1 MDFQK
6 AGKMRKNALTT
17 LLAPNWRLPERIPPW
32 KWCEEN
38 VKNIPY
44 SPIPG
49 HFKSANSPWVRE
61 VMEAMADPDIR
72 LVSIVAPV
80 QSSKTISAELCLCY
94 VVANFPG
101 PCLWLS
107 QTDSDA
113 KDQAEA
119 RLHKLFSECDAV
131 KKLFP
136 ADRHKKKTQTVFFS
150 NGMTLWVLGAH
161 AKSNLQS
168 RSIRWL
174 IGDET
179 WQWPSGHMQQA
190 EARVTAFGWLGKCIF
205 LSQGGMENDD
215 THRKFE
221 TTDMREWE
229 FKCPKCGKYQPYK
242 WSNIEWDRN
251 YRDGGGQI
259 DFAKVRSSVRL
270 VCEFCK
276 HEIADSDANRKLLNS
291 SAKFVPQNPNAPT
304 TKAGFHWNSLASMSW
319 GELAEM
325 YLRAKESCRRGD
337 MEDLKNFYQKR
348 LALPWGDLEEDFTL
362 DISPSGYRM
371 GDDWESE
378 AAVGA
383 KGAILQP
390 PHENKNRVR
399 LRFLTVD
406 VQMDHFYAVIRS
418 WACDASSRLVYCAK
432 LQTWEDVEI
441 LQNRFG
447 VFPQLVFV
455 DAGYSTF
462 EVYRNC
468 AKHNWTALMGDG
480 RRDFPHRVNGKI
492 TQRFYST
499 ARHPLVSDR
508 KCRMH
513 YWSNL
518 GIKDTLARL
527 RSNQNPGVGSTW
539 EVPSDAPEE
548 YLKMLDSEQRVK
560 KGNSWEWRQ
569 IGKRPNHYWD
579 CEAMQV
585 CAAYMMKLFRVD

>member
-1 MDFQK
+1 
-6 AGKMRKNALTT
+6 MRKNALTT

-94 VVANFPG
+94 IIANFPG

-107 QTDSDA
+107 QTDADA

-179 WQWPSGHMQQA
+179 WQWPNGHMQQA

-205 LSQGGMENDD
+205 LSQGGTENDD

-242 WSNIEWDRN
+242 WSNIEWDKN
-251 YRDGGGQI
+251 YRDDEGRM

-325 YLRAKESCRRGD
+325 YLRAKESGRRGD

-378 AAVGA
+378 AAVGT
-383 KGAILQP
+383 KGAILPP

-406 VQMDHFYAVIRS
+406 VQMDHFYAVVRS

-527 RSNQNPGVGSTW
+527 RSNQNPDEGSTW
-539 EVPSDAPEE
+539 EVPSDVPEE

-560 KGNSWEWRQ
+560 NGNSWEWRQ

-585 CAAYMMKLFRVD
+585 CAAYMMKLFKVD

>member
-1 MDFQK
+1 
-6 AGKMRKNALTT
+6 MRKNALTT
-17 LLAPNWRLPERIPPW
+17 LFAPNWRLPERIPPW

-61 VMEAMADPDIR
+61 AMEAMADPDIR

-94 VVANFPG
+94 IIANFPG

-107 QTDSDA
+107 QTDADA

-179 WQWPSGHMQQA
+179 WQWPNGHMQQA

-205 LSQGGMENDD
+205 LSQGGTENDD

-242 WSNIEWDRN
+242 WSNIEWDKN
-251 YRDGGGQI
+251 YRDGEGRT

-291 SAKFVPQNPNAPT
+291 SAKFVPQNPNAPA

-325 YLRAKESCRRGD
+325 YLRAKESGRRGD
-337 MEDLKNFYQKR
+337 LEDLKNFYQKR

-383 KGAILQP
+383 KGAILPP
-390 PHENKNRVR
+390 PHENKNLVR

-406 VQMDHFYAVIRS
+406 VQMDHFYAVVRS

-447 VFPQLVFV
+447 VFPQLVFI

-527 RSNQNPGVGSTW
+527 RSNQNPEEGSTW
-539 EVPSDAPEE
+539 EVPSDVPEE

-585 CAAYMMKLFRVD
+585 CAAYMMKLFKVD

>member
-1 MDFQK
+1 
-6 AGKMRKNALTT
+6 MRKNALTT

-72 LVSIVAPV
+72 IVSIVAPV

-94 VVANFPG
+94 IIANFPG

-107 QTDSDA
+107 QTDADA

-205 LSQGGMENDD
+205 LSQGGTENDD

-221 TTDMREWE
+221 TTNMREWE

-242 WSNIEWDRN
+242 WSNIEWDKN
-251 YRDGGGQI
+251 YRDGEGRM

-325 YLRAKESCRRGD
+325 YLRAKESGRRGD

-378 AAVGA
+378 AAVGT
-383 KGAILQP
+383 KGAILPP

-406 VQMDHFYAVIRS
+406 VQMDHFYAVVRS

-432 LQTWEDVEI
+432 LQTWEGVEI

-527 RSNQNPGVGSTW
+527 RSNQNPDEGSTW
-539 EVPSDAPEE
+539 EVPSDVPEE

-560 KGNSWEWRQ
+560 NGNSWEWRQ

-585 CAAYMMKLFRVD
+585 CAAYMMKLFKVD

>member
-1 MDFQK
+1 
-6 AGKMRKNALTT
+6 MRKNALTT

-61 VMEAMADPDIR
+61 VMEAMADPDIH

-94 VVANFPG
+94 IVANFPG

-107 QTDSDA
+107 QTDADA

-179 WQWPSGHMQQA
+179 WQWPNGHMQQA

-205 LSQGGMENDD
+205 LSQGGTENDD

-242 WSNIEWDRN
+242 WSNIEWDKN
-251 YRDGGGQI
+251 YRDGEGRT

-291 SAKFVPQNPNAPT
+291 SAKFVPQNPNAPA

-378 AAVGA
+378 AAVGV
-383 KGAILQP
+383 KGAILPP

-406 VQMDHFYAVIRS
+406 VQMDHFYAVVRS

-527 RSNQNPGVGSTW
+527 RSNQNPDEGSTW
-539 EVPSDAPEE
+539 EVPSDVPEE

-585 CAAYMMKLFRVD
+585 CAAYMMKLFKVD

>member
-1 MDFQK
+1 
-6 AGKMRKNALTT
+6 
-17 LLAPNWRLPERIPPW
+17 
-32 KWCEEN
+32 
-38 VKNIPY
+38 
-44 SPIPG
+44 
-49 HFKSANSPWVRE
+49 
-61 VMEAMADPDIR
+61 
-72 LVSIVAPV
+72 
-80 QSSKTISAELCLCY
+80 
-94 VVANFPG
+94 
-101 PCLWLS
+101 
-107 QTDSDA
+107 
-113 KDQAEA
+113 
-119 RLHKLFSECDAV
+119 
-131 KKLFP
+131 
-136 ADRHKKKTQTVFFS
+136 
-150 NGMTLWVLGAH
+150 
-161 AKSNLQS
+161 
-168 RSIRWL
+168 
-174 IGDET
+174 
-179 WQWPSGHMQQA
+179 
-190 EARVTAFGWLGKCIF
+190 
-205 LSQGGMENDD
+205 
-215 THRKFE
+215 
-221 TTDMREWE
+221 
-229 FKCPKCGKYQPYK
+229 
-242 WSNIEWDRN
+242 
-251 YRDGGGQI
+251 
-259 DFAKVRSSVRL
+259 
-270 VCEFCK
+270 
-276 HEIADSDANRKLLNS
+276 
-291 SAKFVPQNPNAPT
+291 
-304 TKAGFHWNSLASMSW
+304 
-319 GELAEM
+319 
-325 YLRAKESCRRGD
+325 
-337 MEDLKNFYQKR
+337 
-348 LALPWGDLEEDFTL
+348 
-362 DISPSGYRM
+362 M

-383 KGAILQP
+383 KGAILPP

-406 VQMDHFYAVIRS
+406 VQMDHFYAVVRS

-527 RSNQNPGVGSTW
+527 RSNRNPDEGSTW
-539 EVPSDAPEE
+539 EVPSDVPEE

>member
-1 MDFQK
+1 MKQLNDIIESAWK
-6 AGKMRKNALTT
+6 I
-17 LLAPNWRLPERIPPW
+17 PEQISPW
-32 KWCEEN
+32 KWCELN
-38 VKNIPY
+38 IKNIPY

-61 VMEAMADPDIR
+61 VMETIVDADVR
-72 LVSIVAPV
+72 EVSIIAPV
-80 QSSKTISAELCLCY
+80 QSSKTVSAELCLCY
-94 VVANFPG
+94 IIANFPG

-107 QTDSDA
+107 QTDADA
-113 KDQAEA
+113 KDQAES
-119 RLHKLFSECDAV
+119 RLHKLFEECDAV
-131 KKLFP
+131 KNLFP
-136 ADRHKKKTQTVFFS
+136 FDRHKKKTQTIFFS

-190 EARVTAFGWLGKCIF
+190 QARVTAFGWLGKCIF
-205 LSQGGMENDD
+205 LSQGGEENDD
-215 THRKFE
+215 THKKFE
-221 TTDMREWE
+221 TTDMREWQ
-229 FKCPKCGKYQPYK
+229 FRCPKCGKFQPFK
-242 WSNIEWDRN
+242 WGNIEWDKD
-251 YRDGGGQI
+251 YRDENNQI
-259 DFAKVRSSVRL
+259 DFEKVRRSVRL

-291 SAKFVPQNPNAPT
+291 SAKFVAINPNAAK
-304 TKAGFHWNSLASMSW
+304 TKVGFHWNSLASMSW

-325 YLRAKESCRRGD
+325 YLRAKESSKRGD
-337 MEDLKNFYQKR
+337 IEDLKNFYQKR
-348 LALPWGDLEEDFTL
+348 LALAWGDLEEDFSL

-371 GDDWESE
+371 GNDWELE
-378 AAVGA
+378 AAIGA
-383 KGAILQP
+383 KNVILPP

-406 VQMDHFYAVIRS
+406 VQMDHFFAVVRS
-418 WACDASSRLVYCAK
+418 WSANASSRLIYCGK
-432 LQTWEDVEI
+432 LQSWEDIEI
-441 LQNRFG
+441 LQEKFE
-447 VFPQLVFV
+447 VFPQLVFI

-468 AKHNWTALMGDG
+468 AKNNWTALMGDG
-480 RRDFPHRVNGKI
+480 RKDFPHKVNGKI

-499 ARHPLVSDR
+499 ARHPLVSDK

-518 GIKDTLARL
+518 GVKDTLARL
-527 RSNQNPGVGSTW
+527 RSNQNPDNGSTW
-539 EVPSDAPEE
+539 EIPSDAPEE
-548 YLKMLDSEQRVK
+548 YLKMLDSEQRVR
-560 KGNSWEWRQ
+560 KGNSWEWQQ

-585 CAAYMMKLFRVD
+585 CAAYMMKLFKCSDEK

>member
-1 MDFQK
+1 
-6 AGKMRKNALTT
+6 MRKNALTT

-72 LVSIVAPV
+72 LVSILAPV
-80 QSSKTISAELCLCY
+80 QSSKTIGAELCLCY
-94 VVANFPG
+94 IIANFPG

-107 QTDSDA
+107 QTDADA

-179 WQWPSGHMQQA
+179 WQWPNGHMQQA

-205 LSQGGMENDD
+205 LSQGGTENDD

-229 FKCPKCGKYQPYK
+229 FECPKCGKYQPYK
-242 WSNIEWDRN
+242 WSNIEWDKN
-251 YRDGGGQI
+251 YRDGEGGM

-337 MEDLKNFYQKR
+337 LEDLKNFYQKR

-378 AAVGA
+378 AAVGV
-383 KGAILQP
+383 KGAILPP

-406 VQMDHFYAVIRS
+406 VQMDHFYAVVRS

-527 RSNQNPGVGSTW
+527 RSNQNPDEGSTW
-539 EVPSDAPEE
+539 EVPSDVPEE

-585 CAAYMMKLFRVD
+585 CAAYMMKLFKIE

>member
-1 MDFQK
+1 
-6 AGKMRKNALTT
+6 
-17 LLAPNWRLPERIPPW
+17 
-32 KWCEEN
+32 
-38 VKNIPY
+38 
-44 SPIPG
+44 
-49 HFKSANSPWVRE
+49 
-61 VMEAMADPDIR
+61 
-72 LVSIVAPV
+72 
-80 QSSKTISAELCLCY
+80 
-94 VVANFPG
+94 
-101 PCLWLS
+101 
-107 QTDSDA
+107 
-113 KDQAEA
+113 
-119 RLHKLFSECDAV
+119 
-131 KKLFP
+131 
-136 ADRHKKKTQTVFFS
+136 
-150 NGMTLWVLGAH
+150 
-161 AKSNLQS
+161 
-168 RSIRWL
+168 
-174 IGDET
+174 
-179 WQWPSGHMQQA
+179 
-190 EARVTAFGWLGKCIF
+190 
-205 LSQGGMENDD
+205 
-215 THRKFE
+215 
-221 TTDMREWE
+221 
-229 FKCPKCGKYQPYK
+229 
-242 WSNIEWDRN
+242 
-251 YRDGGGQI
+251 
-259 DFAKVRSSVRL
+259 
-270 VCEFCK
+270 
-276 HEIADSDANRKLLNS
+276 
-291 SAKFVPQNPNAPT
+291 
-304 TKAGFHWNSLASMSW
+304 MSW

-325 YLRAKESCRRGD
+325 YLRAKESGRRGD
-337 MEDLKNFYQKR
+337 LEDLKNFYQKR
-348 LALPWGDLEEDFTL
+348 LALPWGDLEEVFTL

-383 KGAILQP
+383 KGAILPP
-390 PHENKNRVR
+390 PHESKNRVR

-406 VQMDHFYAVIRS
+406 VQMDHFYAVVRS
-418 WACDASSRLVYCAK
+418 WACDASIRLVYCAK

-441 LQNRFG
+441 LRNRFG

-518 GIKDTLARL
+518 GVKDTLARL
-527 RSNQNPGVGSTW
+527 RSNRNPDEGSTW
-539 EVPSDAPEE
+539 EVPSDVPEK

>member
-1 MDFQK
+1 
-6 AGKMRKNALTT
+6 MRKNALTT
-17 LLAPNWRLPERIPPW
+17 LLAPNWSLPERIPPW

-49 HFKSANSPWVRE
+49 HFKSANSPWARE

-80 QSSKTISAELCLCY
+80 QSSKTIGAELCLCY
-94 VVANFPG
+94 IIANFPG

-107 QTDSDA
+107 QTDADA

-179 WQWPSGHMQQA
+179 WQWPNGHMQQA

-205 LSQGGMENDD
+205 LSQGGTENDD

-229 FKCPKCGKYQPYK
+229 FECPKCGKYQPYK
-242 WSNIEWDRN
+242 WSNIEWDKN
-251 YRDGGGQI
+251 YRDGEGRM

-337 MEDLKNFYQKR
+337 LEDLKNFYQKR

-383 KGAILQP
+383 KGAILPP

-406 VQMDHFYAVIRS
+406 VQMDHFYAVVRS

-527 RSNQNPGVGSTW
+527 RSNRNPDEGSTW
-539 EVPSDAPEE
+539 EVPSDVPEE

>member
-1 MDFQK
+1 MKQLNDIIESAWK
-6 AGKMRKNALTT
+6 I
-17 LLAPNWRLPERIPPW
+17 PEQISPW
-32 KWCEEN
+32 KWCELN
-38 VKNIPY
+38 IKNIPY

-61 VMEAMADPDIR
+61 VMEAIVNADIR
-72 LVSIVAPV
+72 EVSIIAPV
-80 QSSKTISAELCLCY
+80 QSSKTVSAELCLCY
-94 VVANFPG
+94 IIANFPG

-107 QTDSDA
+107 QTDADA
-113 KDQAEA
+113 KDQAES
-119 RLHKLFSECDAV
+119 RLHKLFEECDAV
-131 KKLFP
+131 KNLFP
-136 ADRHKKKTQTVFFS
+136 FDRHKKKTQTIFFS

-190 EARVTAFGWLGKCIF
+190 QARVTAFGWLGKCIF
-205 LSQGGMENDD
+205 LSQGGEENDD
-215 THRKFE
+215 THKKFE
-221 TTDMREWE
+221 TTDMREWQ
-229 FKCPKCGKYQPYK
+229 FRCPKCGKFQPFK
-242 WSNIEWDRN
+242 WSNIEWDKD
-251 YRDGGGQI
+251 YRDENNQI
-259 DFAKVRSSVRL
+259 DFEKIRRSVRL

-291 SAKFVPQNPNAPT
+291 SAKFVVMNPSAAK
-304 TKAGFHWNSLASMSW
+304 TKVGFHWNSLASMSW

-325 YLRAKESCRRGD
+325 YLRAKESSKRGD
-337 MEDLKNFYQKR
+337 IEDLKNFYQKR
-348 LALPWGDLEEDFTL
+348 LALAWGDLEEDFSL

-371 GDDWESE
+371 GDDWELE
-378 AAVGA
+378 AAIGA
-383 KGAILQP
+383 KNAILPP

-406 VQMDHFYAVIRS
+406 VQMDHFFAVVRS
-418 WACDASSRLVYCAK
+418 WSTNASSRLIYCGK
-432 LQTWEDVEI
+432 LQTWEDIEI
-441 LQNRFG
+441 LQEKYE
-447 VFPQLVFV
+447 VFPQLVFI

-468 AKHNWTALMGDG
+468 AKNNWTALMGDG
-480 RRDFPHRVNGKI
+480 RKDFPHKANGKI

-499 ARHPLVSDR
+499 ARHPLVSDK

-518 GIKDTLARL
+518 GVKDTLARL
-527 RSNQNPGVGSTW
+527 RSNQNPDNGSTW
-539 EVPSDAPEE
+539 EIPSDAPEE
-548 YLKMLDSEQRVK
+548 YLKMLDSEQRIR
-560 KGNSWEWRQ
+560 KGNSWEWQQ

-585 CAAYMMKLFRVD
+585 CAAYMMKLFKCSDEK

>member
-1 MDFQK
+1 
-6 AGKMRKNALTT
+6 MRKNALTT

-94 VVANFPG
+94 IIANFPG

-107 QTDSDA
+107 QTDADA

-161 AKSNLQS
+161 VKSNLQS

-179 WQWPSGHMQQA
+179 WQWPNGHMQQA

-205 LSQGGMENDD
+205 LSQGGTENDD

-221 TTDMREWE
+221 MTDMREWE

-242 WSNIEWDRN
+242 WSNIEWDKN
-251 YRDGGGQI
+251 YRDDEGRM

-325 YLRAKESCRRGD
+325 YLRAKESGRRGD

-378 AAVGA
+378 AAVGT
-383 KGAILQP
+383 KGAILPP

-406 VQMDHFYAVIRS
+406 VQMDHFYAVVRS

-527 RSNQNPGVGSTW
+527 RSNQNPDEGSTW
-539 EVPSDAPEE
+539 EVPSDVPEE

-560 KGNSWEWRQ
+560 NGNSWEWRQ

-585 CAAYMMKLFRVD
+585 CAAYMMKLFKVD